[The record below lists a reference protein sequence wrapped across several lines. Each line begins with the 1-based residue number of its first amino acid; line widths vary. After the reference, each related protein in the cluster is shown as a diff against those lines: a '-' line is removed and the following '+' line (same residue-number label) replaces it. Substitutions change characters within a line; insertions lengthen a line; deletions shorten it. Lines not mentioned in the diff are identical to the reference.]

1 MTDQSVDAY
10 QRWTHFRAFE
20 KLLHPFAM
28 YVVYKNLRNQQKGEQ
43 NKLLRYSRL
52 SSSFPSLLGA
62 YFKESLEAAH
72 WKSSKLRY
80 NWLDLAEEYIAWQR
94 QQRCAE
100 ALIYDFTWNSIR
112 ILQKT
117 ETEKQN
123 FLRLLRCFESFPG
136 EFVEGEVARGG
147 ESCKHK
153 YVT

>member
-1 MTDQSVDAY
+1 MLT
-10 QRWTHFRAFE
+10 
-20 KLLHPFAM
+20 
-28 YVVYKNLRNQQKGEQ
+28 KGEHTLGPLKSYYTHLQ
-43 NKLLRYSRL
+43 CSWCIKICEINKKANKTSCSATPVYHLPSP
-52 SSSFPSLLGA
+52 FPSLLGA

-94 QQRCAE
+94 QRRCAE

-117 ETEKQN
+117 ETEKEN

-136 EFVEGEVARGG
+136 EFVEREVDGGG